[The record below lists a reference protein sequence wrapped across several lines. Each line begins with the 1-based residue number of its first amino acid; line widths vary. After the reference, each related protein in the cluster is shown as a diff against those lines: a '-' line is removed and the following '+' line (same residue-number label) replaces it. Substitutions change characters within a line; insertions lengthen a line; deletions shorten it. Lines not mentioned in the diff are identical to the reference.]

1 MGPGFESPEVYQSAV
16 PTPLTRPL
24 TPKIQASPHDGEA
37 SEKGEGREKEKR
49 VRVPSQKRGM
59 STWVSVFNAVGPP
72 VPIPNTEVKRCSG
85 ENTWLATARENSSTL
100 TQITSSGESLSKS
113 VILTQWV
120 HPFPFRT
127 RKLSAA
133 VAKIL
138 SWRRLGKIAHSRHTN
153 KGNWISFPCF
163 IYSSLAHVGK
173 RASARAPDNKQSHI
187 PP

>member
-1 MGPGFESPEVYQSAV
+1 MG
-16 PTPLTRPL
+16 
-24 TPKIQASPHDGEA
+24 IQARVLIASFGTAYPDGEGKKIVR
-37 SEKGEGREKEKR
+37 SER
-49 VRVPSQKRGM
+49 V
-59 STWVSVFNAVGPP
+59 VSVFNAVGPP

-85 ENTWLATARENSSTL
+85 ENTWLATAREDNSTL
-100 TQITSSGESLSKS
+100 TQKNTLSYGSRKS

-138 SWRRLGKIAHSRHTN
+138 GWRRPGKIAHSRHIQGKLN
-153 KGNWISFPCF
+153 KFPLFCL
-163 IYSSLAHVGK
+163 YSSIFGEYY
-173 RASARAPDNKQSHI
+173 SHI